1 MKKML
6 LALLFVCN
14 SVIASECVN
23 LYPDSKPIEVKNTVE
38 LCNSFYVS
46 LFDKNHN
53 RVILVSEHLK
63 HGAVGSVKRT
73 NDFHSDDRIGKHP
86 NTSDYSNTGFD
97 RGHLAPAADASND
110 KEMHETFLMTNMV
123 PEIPNMNRVVW
134 KNIEEETRKKLKN
147 SQKSMYVVNIPFY
160 DNDTNINGIP
170 VPSYVCKFVI
180 IEGENMGNISCVD
193 NTVESKKFEE
203 EISLNDFIE
212 NYIREI
218 QTK

>member
-1 MKKML
+1 MKKL
-6 LALLFVCN
+6 LIALLFVCN
-14 SVIASECVN
+14 SALASECAD
-23 LYPDSKPIEVKNTVE
+23 LYPDSKPIIVKDTVE
-38 LCNSFYVS
+38 LCNSFFVS
-46 LFDKNHN
+46 LFDKEHN

-63 HGAVGSVKRT
+63 PNKETVKRA
-73 NDFHSDDRIGKHP
+73 DAFHSDPRIGKDP
-86 NTSDYSNTGFD
+86 SPKQYVGTGYD
-97 RGHLAPAADASND
+97 KGHMAPAGDASNEQ
-110 KEMHETFLMTNMV
+110 EMYETFLMTNMV

-180 IEGENMGNISCVD
+180 IEGENVGNISCVD